1 MLSDLQITT
10 LEQKGYV
17 IIEDLFTSE
26 DLHPIK
32 DEFSMLVEHQAQK
45 LYQAGRLSDLYQDQP
60 FEHRLAEIAAE
71 VPEAISALFPNGRFH
86 KGEALFQF
94 MKHLKILDRVEC
106 LVGTEILC
114 HPSYNIHPRLTGGY
128 TSSHQDAGYYLPD
141 GDETLII
148 ACLVPLVDTTVEN
161 GCLWVAPRRHQEG
174 VFRHVWGEGGLNL
187 LLEDIT
193 QSERLPL
200 PTQAG
205 SMVIFSSML
214 PHGSLVNQTDAIRWS
229 MDLRYQAIG
238 GATGRW
244 HVPGFIAR
252 SLSNPAS
259 ETPDSQKRGQMKSH
273 VSSSTQIGTPNG
285 HETAGPAHNLHCTAT

>member
-94 MKHLKILDRVEC
+94 MKHPEILDRVEC

-148 ACLVPLVDTTVEN
+148 ACLVPLSILRLKWMFV
-161 GCLWVAPRRHQEG
+161 GCAASTPRRC
-174 VFRHVWGEGGLNL
+174 
-187 LLEDIT
+187 
-193 QSERLPL
+193 
-200 PTQAG
+200 
-205 SMVIFSSML
+205 FSSCL
-214 PHGSLVNQTDAIRWS
+214 GRGWTKSLVG
-229 MDLRYQAIG
+229 RYNA
-238 GATGRW
+238 
-244 HVPGFIAR
+244 V
-252 SLSNPAS
+252 
-259 ETPDSQKRGQMKSH
+259 
-273 VSSSTQIGTPNG
+273 
-285 HETAGPAHNLHCTAT
+285 